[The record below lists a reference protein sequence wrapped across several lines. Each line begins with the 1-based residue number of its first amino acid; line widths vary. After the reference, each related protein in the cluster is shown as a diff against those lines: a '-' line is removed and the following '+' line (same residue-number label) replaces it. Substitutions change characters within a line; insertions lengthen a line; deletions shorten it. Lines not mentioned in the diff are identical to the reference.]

1 MRSFL
6 SNASAN
12 SYFTPKHGFGDPVI
26 EVGRAAAVPGSTEAR
41 LELPLAIPFESIV
54 RSAYC
59 DILLGKV
66 KQWYAETAEA
76 GRVSKTAHDLCA
88 VVSWPTAVS
97 GEPTSHCESA
107 SSLYKAVRNEHQ
119 T

>member
-26 EVGRAAAVPGSTEAR
+26 EVGRVAAVPGSTEAR
-41 LELPLAIPFESIV
+41 LELPLAIPFEPSFGPHTET
-54 RSAYC
+54 SC
-59 DILLGKV
+59 SEKSSSGTQKLQKLG
-66 KQWYAETAEA
+66 E
-76 GRVSKTAHDLCA
+76 SPKTAHGLRA

-97 GEPTSHCESA
+97 GEPTSHCE
-107 SSLYKAVRNEHQ
+107 
-119 T
+119 

>member
-26 EVGRAAAVPGSTEAR
+26 EVGRAAAVPGSTED
-41 LELPLAIPFESIV
+41 LELPLAIPFEPIV

-66 KQWYAETAEA
+66 KQWYAECGTQ
-76 GRVSKTAHDLCA
+76 KLQKLD
-88 VVSWPTAVS
+88 
-97 GEPTSHCESA
+97 ESP
-107 SSLYKAVRNEHQ
+107 KQ
-119 T
+119 PMT